1 MTGVV
6 TLSMYVSGFAT
17 SSTRDTDS
25 NRVMAL
31 SIWMLFVVV
40 NAYYGGAMTMFFTST
55 ISLDLET
62 KRDVL
67 QAYPQWHLIF
77 LNGSESRTIYEY
89 STQGDADHV
98 EYQARDEADPTKTR
112 FQTYEEGLKRIEI
125 NNEIMYMKESDLM
138 GWLRSNPH
146 HVQVNKFQPFM
157 TYRGGGDLH
166 PYLRSL
172 AYGLGGR

>member
-1 MTGVV
+1 
-6 TLSMYVSGFAT
+6 
-17 SSTRDTDS
+17 
-25 NRVMAL
+25 
-31 SIWMLFVVV
+31 
-40 NAYYGGAMTMFFTST
+40 MFFTST

-77 LNGSESRTIYEY
+77 LNGSESRAIYEY

-98 EYQARDEADPTKTR
+98 EYQARDEADPSKTR

-125 NNEIMYMKESDLM
+125 NNEIMYMKESRLS

-146 HVQVNKFQPFM
+146 HVQVNKF
-157 TYRGGGDLH
+157 
-166 PYLRSL
+166 
-172 AYGLGGR
+172 